1 MVLNLV
7 FSPGIFLLCFQCE
20 SIVHNGLKSEKNV
33 QFRKNSKKVELT
45 IIYILFYF
53 LHYFRFLAHCEMRG
67 RFARKEQSEGIGKE
81 RKGVKE
87 LQFYMARCNTSILV
101 YYHYKNIG

>member
-20 SIVHNGLKSEKNV
+20 SIHNGLKSEKNV

-45 IIYILFYF
+45 TNYILFYF

>member
-20 SIVHNGLKSEKNV
+20 SIHNGLKSEKNV

-45 IIYILFYF
+45 ISYILFYF

>member
-20 SIVHNGLKSEKNV
+20 STVHNGLKSEKNL

-45 IIYILFYF
+45 TNFILFF
-53 LHYFRFLAHCEMRG
+53 ALFSFLAHCEMRG

>member
-1 MVLNLV
+1 M
-7 FSPGIFLLCFQCE
+7 
-20 SIVHNGLKSEKNV
+20 
-33 QFRKNSKKVELT
+33 QFRKNSKKAELST
-45 IIYILFYF
+45 TTYSLCFIYL
-53 LHYFRFLAHCEMRG
+53 LHYFHFLAHCEMQG

>member
-20 SIVHNGLKSEKNV
+20 SIHNGLKSEKNV